1 MAWKPDLYFDVAP
14 CQPTS
19 VIRCAGIEAIV
30 DAMEAWSDQEGV
42 QCNGC
47 LALMSL
53 VRGVGEACQVRL
65 PLGTCMYS
73 MPAATWLQQPLPDLG
88 LAGAVH
94 ICRHL

>member
-1 MAWKPDLYFDVAP
+1 MLPLASQHQWMW
-14 CQPTS
+14 
-19 VIRCAGIEAIV
+19 CAGIEAIV

-65 PLGTCMYS
+65 PLHTCMCS
-73 MPAATWLQQPLPDLG
+73 NAL
-88 LAGAVH
+88 
-94 ICRHL
+94 